1 MDRRFVVWQVMLY
14 NQGKIK
20 VYFWGIST
28 LGHFQSKKCKKII
41 FTSSAGY
48 IRKPRNINIY
58 FCGEFWWFCKLVVR
72 YLANYWFWKQFTVK
86 LQQSTQYTLH
96 THTPI
101 WHHFPNTYCLEFR
114 HLCDQ
119 ISKVLSSHATART
132 LHLAQHIEFQ
142 EKQKKL

>member
-48 IRKPRNINIY
+48 IRKPRNINIPI
-58 FCGEFWWFCKLVVR
+58 FLWPILMILQVGSKILSKLLV
-72 YLANYWFWKQFTVK
+72 LKTVHCEAAAV
-86 LQQSTQYTLH
+86 YTVH
-96 THTPI
+96 THT
-101 WHHFPNTYCLEFR
+101 HLYMTSFSKYCLEFR